1 MNGVHLYYSVQRKQ
15 PMTIE
20 DRKEREKREL
30 KELILKTAAD
40 MFRKQGYES
49 TSMRAIAKAIDYSPG
64 TIYRYFKDKDELMF
78 EISTTGFRIF
88 YQYLSEVR
96 KIEDPMER
104 LQVLGR
110 QYLLFAKD
118 HPAYYDLMFIM
129 PDPLKS
135 LEEGEHWEDGHQSH
149 GVLVEVIQ
157 ECMKNGH
164 FQGHDPIVLSLM
176 IWGQVHGMVALQIR
190 CRLEMYTGKDQNELL
205 QDALNSF
212 NHIISNV

>member
-1 MNGVHLYYSVQRKQ
+1 
-15 PMTIE
+15 MTIE

-30 KELILKTAAD
+30 KDLILKTAAE

-78 EISTTGFRIF
+78 EISSTGFRIF
-88 YQYLSEVR
+88 YQYLSKVQSI
-96 KIEDPMER
+96 KDPMER
-104 LQVLGR
+104 LRVLGR

-135 LEEGEHWEDGHQSH
+135 LEDGEHWEDGHRSH
-149 GVLVEVIQ
+149 SVLVGIIQ
-157 ECMKNGH
+157 DCMSQGH
-164 FQGHDPIVLSLM
+164 FEGHDPVDLSLM
-176 IWGQVHGMVALQIR
+176 IWGQVHGMVALHIR
-190 CRLEMYTGKDQNELL
+190 NRMEMYTDKDHDVLL
-205 QDALNSF
+205 LDALDSF
-212 NHIISNV
+212 NRIISKI